1 MALNIRWAAVFLAG
15 AACLPTLASETDLI
29 ERKPLA
35 IGTKMETGQI
45 VEGEPD
51 INAVDPSKFYLS
63 QIGVNLTQEVTVNHR
78 LEMKVGVGGVFF
90 YSFPNI
96 RGDAGSQG
104 TKFGP
109 SVSQAQFNY
118 KFGDPDAPFANLRV
132 GYFPYK
138 YDPDAK
144 NLGEYLFRSMA
155 YPTFVF
161 TGGWSITDNALAKIQ
176 GVELT
181 LSQFGGKLE
190 HDFLLSSERD
200 FRPQGDFTPA
210 YVGTWTPGAFQFG
223 AGISLYHY
231 FPIEKKRTESRE
243 MGPETILH
251 FQDFPQFT
259 ARPDSESNWGYPGVT
274 VTHARGP
281 VSMTANDLQNLVFEA
296 RKTLVFS
303 PDSARNLAIADSV
316 QNSLRADTVTLT
328 VRGIKLMA
336 RASFDIQKIAPMPFL
351 GENAFKVYAEAA
363 LLGVQNQTGFFEKRW
378 ERMPVMFGI
387 DLPTFRWL
395 EVLSWEMEYFPSSLP
410 DNFDRMFDYN
420 YIAYPDYSLLFHS
433 SDQNRQDDWK
443 WTLYANKKIATG
455 LSLVGQVANDH
466 FRTINRQILFTG
478 QSLMRK
484 PSDWYYVVTVNFGI

>member
-1 MALNIRWAAVFLAG
+1 MTNGIRRLGAVMACAAATSAFAG
-15 AACLPTLASETDLI
+15 EGDVI

-45 VEGEPD
+45 VKGEPD
-51 INAVDPSKFYLS
+51 INAVDPDKFYLS
-63 QIGVNLTQEVTVNHR
+63 QIGVNLTQEVTVNRR

-96 RGDAGSQG
+96 RGDAGAQG

-109 SVSQAQFNY
+109 GVSQAQANY
-118 KFGDPDAPFANLRV
+118 KFGDPEAPVASLRV

-176 GVELT
+176 GLQFRITQLGGNLT
-181 LSQFGGKLE
+181 
-190 HDFLLSSERD
+190 HDFLLASERD
-200 FRPQGDFTPA
+200 FRPQGDFSPA
-210 YVGTWTPGAFQFG
+210 YVGTLTAGAFQFG
-223 AGISLYHY
+223 FGASLYHY
-231 FPIEKKRTESRE
+231 LPIEEKRTQSRE
-243 MGPETILH
+243 MGKETILH
-251 FQDFPQFT
+251 FPDFPAFIAKT
-259 ARPDSESNWGYPGVT
+259 NYTNSKADPG
-274 VTHARGP
+274 GP
-281 VSMTANDLQNLVFEA
+281 VAHAAGAIDMTGADLENLLFEA
-296 RKTLVFS
+296 QDSGVFSADPAENAAIAARVKTLAV
-303 PDSARNLAIADSV
+303 
-316 QNSLRADTVTLT
+316 DTVTLT

-336 RASFDIQKIAPMPFL
+336 RASFEIQKILPMPYL
-351 GENAFKVYAEAA
+351 GDNAFKIYGEAA
-363 LLGVQNQTGFFEKRW
+363 LLGVQNQPGFFEKPT
-378 ERMPVMFGI
+378 ERIPMMFGI

-395 EVLSWEMEYFPSSLP
+395 DVLAWEMEYFPTPLP

-420 YIAYPDYSLLFHS
+420 YVAYPDYSLLFHNS
-433 SDQNRQDDWK
+433 RKNRQDDWK

-466 FRTINRQILFTG
+466 FRTVNRQILFTG

-484 PSDWYYVVTVNFGI
+484 PSDWYYIVTLNFGI